1 MTCCNHNCNQGRNCP
16 VRQERMDYLY
26 KTEVDNGYDWM
37 DYSMIWIGVAVII
50 GLPLLML
57 LGVM

>member
-1 MTCCNHNCNQGRNCP
+1 MTCCNHKCDQGRNCP
-16 VRQERMDYLY
+16 VRQARMDELY
-26 KTEVDNGYDWM
+26 RECVDNPYDWM

-50 GLPLLML
+50 GLPLLMV